1 MKKSLLFLMIAATG
15 LVGCT
20 PSGKIDCATI
30 VIMGS
35 SGEILEEES
44 ETSHSYVYEYVSDDG
59 LKIYTSNRYITWDG
73 SSSEGFDFSLRT
85 YRNRYSND
93 FTEYTYSRFV
103 GFLTQ
108 EYNFYLDLNKRMI
121 DIEIKWTEY
130 KELTNPVEGLEN
142 PANNKEAY
150 QCAKKSY
157 YQDDSVESGGSSYK
171 AIYLDSAD
179 YSLERHAYAS
189 VGQEFA
195 IVYTVKK

>member
-1 MKKSLLFLMIAATG
+1 MIAATG

-20 PSGKIDCATI
+20 PGGKIDCATI
-30 VIMGS
+30 VVMGS

-59 LKIYTSNRYITWDG
+59 MKIYTSNRYITWDG
-73 SSSEGFDFSLRT
+73 SDSEGFDFSLRT

-130 KELTNPVEGLEN
+130 KELTNPVEDLGN

-157 YQDDSVESGGSSYK
+157 YQDDSIEFGGSSYK

-179 YSLERHAYAS
+179 SSLERHAYAS

>member
-1 MKKSLLFLMIAATG
+1 MKKSLLLLMIAATG

-20 PSGKIDCATI
+20 PCGKIDCATI
-30 VIMGS
+30 VVMGT

-59 LKIYTSNRYITWDG
+59 MKIYTSDRYIAWDG
-73 SSSEGFDFSLRT
+73 SSSEGFDFNLRT
-85 YRNRYSND
+85 YQNRYSND

-130 KELTNPVEGLEN
+130 KELTNPVEDLGN

-157 YQDDSVESGGSSYK
+157 YQDDSIESGASSYK

-179 YSLERHAYAS
+179 SSLERHAYAS

>member
-1 MKKSLLFLMIAATG
+1 MKKSLLLLMIAATG

-30 VIMGS
+30 VVMGN

-59 LKIYTSNRYITWDG
+59 MKIYTSNRYITWDG
-73 SSSEGFDFSLRT
+73 SDSEGFDFSLRT

-121 DIEIKWTEY
+121 DIEMKWTEY
-130 KELTNPVEGLEN
+130 KELTNPVEDLGN

-157 YQDDSVESGGSSYK
+157 YQDDSIESGGSSYK

-179 YSLERHAYAS
+179 SSLERHAYAS

>member
-1 MKKSLLFLMIAATG
+1 MIAATG

-20 PSGKIDCATI
+20 PGGKIDCATI
-30 VIMGS
+30 VVMGT

-59 LKIYTSNRYITWDG
+59 KKIYTSNRYITWDG
-73 SSSEGFDFSLRT
+73 SDSEGFDFNLRT
-85 YRNRYSND
+85 YKNRYSED

-103 GFLTQ
+103 GYLTQ

-121 DIEIKWTEY
+121 DIETKWSEY
-130 KELTNPVEGLEN
+130 KELTNPENDLEKI
-142 PANNKEAY
+142 ANNKEAY

-157 YQDDSVESGGSSYK
+157 YQDDSFGPSGSSYR
-171 AIYLDSAD
+171 AIYLDSVD
-179 YSLERHAYAS
+179 SSLERHAYAS

>member
-1 MKKSLLFLMIAATG
+1 MIAATG
-15 LVGCT
+15 LVDCT

-30 VIMGS
+30 VVMGT

-59 LKIYTSNRYITWDG
+59 MKIYTSNRYITWDG
-73 SSSEGFDFSLRT
+73 SDSEGFNFSLRT

-103 GFLTQ
+103 GFLAQ

-121 DIEIKWTEY
+121 DIEMKWTEY
-130 KELTNPVEGLEN
+130 KELTNPVEDLGN

-157 YQDDSVESGGSSYK
+157 YQDDSIESGGSSYK
-171 AIYLDSAD
+171 AIYLDSANS
-179 YSLERHAYAS
+179 SLERHAYAS
-189 VGQEFA
+189 IGQEFA